1 LVGWQGGLTNFLA
14 APIVDRHAWTGY
26 ARLGGNDMDVP
37 RLDPRMPAA
46 DDCVLPRIL
55 ARHAAATPERVFAI
69 FGDGETWSYAQ
80 TEAQALRVAAGLAAV
95 GVRQGDTVLLWLP
108 NGRRGLAAWFGTN
121 HLGAVSVA
129 INTAYRGQ
137 LLAHVVNNSD
147 ARVAVCHEDLV
158 DRLLEEDCRGAL
170 TTVFTSAAKV
180 AAEAARF
187 AGFGIRL
194 LPFSALDGDP
204 ASVVLPVLQPW
215 DLQSICYTSG
225 TTGPSKGVL
234 SSYLH
239 LHMMGWHCTG
249 GVTADDRYLINLPL
263 FHVGGTLYVTGALAR
278 GASIAVMGAFETATF
293 LDVCRALGVTQCLLL
308 GAMVGFLV
316 RKPPAPIDRLHGL
329 RRVAIIPLGED
340 AAVAAERFGF
350 QEVVTL
356 FNMSEVSAPLC
367 SGPNPTLRGLAGQ
380 LRAGM
385 DARIVDENDCEL
397 PDGVVGELVL
407 RSDVPWTLSHGYHR
421 NPEATARA
429 WRNGWFHTG
438 DAFRRDAEGNYFF
451 VDRLKDAIR
460 RRGEN
465 ISSYEV
471 EAAILADPAVLET
484 AAVGVPSE
492 LGEEEVLAVVVAKP
506 GQEIDPAAMIQ
517 ALAGRLPHFMV
528 PRYVRMVPALPK
540 TPTAKVQKQ
549 ALRAEGLTGETWDR
563 EAAGVRLKRERL
575 TD

>member
-1 LVGWQGGLTNFLA
+1 MSA
-14 APIVDRHAWTGY
+14 
-26 ARLGGNDMDVP
+26 P

-46 DDCVLPRIL
+46 TDCVLPLIL
-55 ARHAAATPERVFAI
+55 AGHAARTPERVFAM
-69 FGDGETWSYAQ
+69 FSDGGTWSYAE
-80 TEAQALRVAAGLAAV
+80 TRAQALRVAAGLASV
-95 GVRQGDTVLLWLP
+95 GVTQGDTVLIWLP
-108 NGRRGLAAWFGTN
+108 NGRRALSAWFGAN

-137 LLAHVVNNSD
+137 LLAHVVANSD
-147 ARVAVCHEDLV
+147 ARVAVCHEDLLE
-158 DRLLEEDCRGAL
+158 RLLEEDCRGAL
-170 TTVFTSAAKV
+170 TTVFTSPAK
-180 AAEAARF
+180 ARAEADRF
-187 AGFGIRL
+187 ARNGIAL

-204 ASVVLPVLQPW
+204 DSVTVPALQPW

-239 LHMMGWHCTG
+239 LHTMGWHCTG
-249 GVTADDRYLINLPL
+249 GVTPDDRYLINLPL
-263 FHVGGTLYVTGALAR
+263 FHVGGTLYVSGALAR
-278 GASIAVMGAFETATF
+278 GASIAVLGPFETATF
-293 LDVCRALGVTQCLLL
+293 FDECRRLGATQCILL

-316 RKPPAPIDRLHGL
+316 RTPPGPADRAHGV
-329 RRVAIIPLGED
+329 RRASVIPLGED

-350 QEVVTL
+350 EVVTL

-367 SGPNPTLRGLAGQ
+367 SGPNPRGRGLCGR
-380 LRAGM
+380 LREGVE
-385 DARIVDENDCEL
+385 ARVVDENDCEL
-397 PDGVVGELVL
+397 PDGVVGELAL
-407 RSDVPWTLSHGYHR
+407 RSDTPWTMSHGYHR

-438 DAFRRDAEGNYFF
+438 DAFRRDADGNFYF
-451 VDRLKDAIR
+451 VDRVKDAIR

-471 EAAILADPAVLET
+471 EAAILADPAVLEA

-492 LGEEEVLAVVVAKP
+492 VGEEEVLAVVVAKP
-506 GQEIDPAAMIQ
+506 GQEIDPMALVN

-528 PRYVRMVPALPK
+528 PRYVRTVDVLPK

-549 ALRAEGLTGETWDR
+549 ALRAEGVTGETWDR
-563 EAAGVRLKRERL
+563 EAAGVRLRRERL
-575 TD
+575 GE